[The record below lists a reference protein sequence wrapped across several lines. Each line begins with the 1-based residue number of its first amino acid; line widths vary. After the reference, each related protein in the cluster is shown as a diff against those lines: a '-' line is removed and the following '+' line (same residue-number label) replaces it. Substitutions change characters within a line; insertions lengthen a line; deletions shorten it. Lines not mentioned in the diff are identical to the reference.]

1 MADHLP
7 GQYLTSNVSCTRNQ
21 QTSGPVS
28 ELMFETLARLGMPLI
43 WDKAPRVGV
52 PKYPDCD
59 GSGYLTEVESRLLQF
74 DESRVLVLSLP
85 DDVPRE

>member
-1 MADHLP
+1 MAENSP

-28 ELMFETLARLGMPLI
+28 ELVFETLAPLGMPLTR
-43 WDKAPRVGV
+43 DNAPRVGV
-52 PKYPDCD
+52 PKDPDCD
-59 GSGYLTEVESRLLQF
+59 GCEYLTEVESRLLHL

-85 DDVPRE
+85 DDVSRK